1 MKKIILFILFLFLIL
16 FDAFTYAHT
25 IQNEIADNVIRLH
38 IIANS
43 DDELDQN
50 LKLKVRDA
58 ILKYMNS
65 KDFKDYT
72 SACNNVSNNLAD
84 FNKIA
89 TSTLRENNCYK
100 NVRVEFKECLFPQKK
115 YDFLTFPSGK
125 YMALRIIIGD
135 GDGHNWW
142 CVMYP
147 TLCFSE
153 TICLSNDAGLTLKE
167 SLSKESF
174 SIIANKSKFKFKIVE
189 LFN

>member
-1 MKKIILFILFLFLIL
+1 MKKFILFILFLFLIL

-43 DDELDQN
+43 DDELDQS
-50 LKLKVRDA
+50 LKIKVRDA
-58 ILKYMNS
+58 ILEYMKS
-65 KDFKDYT
+65 KDFKNYT
-72 SACNNVSNNLAD
+72 SAYNNISDNLAD

-89 TSTLRENNCYK
+89 TYTLRENNCYK
-100 NVRVEFKECLFPQKK
+100 SVKVEFKECSFPQKK
-115 YDFLTFPSGK
+115 YDFLTFPSGQ

-135 GDGHNWW
+135 GGGHNWW

-147 TLCFSE
+147 TLCFSD
-153 TICLSNDAGLTLKE
+153 TVCSSNDASLTLKE
-167 SLSKESF
+167 SLSKECF
-174 SIIANKSKFKFKIVE
+174 LIIANKSKFKFKIVE

>member
-16 FDAFTYAHT
+16 FDAFTYANT
-25 IQNEIADNVIRLH
+25 IHNEIADNVIRLH

-43 DDELDQN
+43 DDELDQD
-50 LKLKVRDA
+50 LKLKVRDE
-58 ILKYMNS
+58 ILNYMKS
-65 KDFKDYT
+65 QDFKDYT
-72 SACNNVSNNLAD
+72 SAYNNISNNLVN

-89 TSTLRENNCYK
+89 TRTLRENNCYK
-100 NVRVEFKECLFPQKK
+100 DVRVEFKECSFPKK
-115 YDFLTFPSGK
+115 EYDFLTFPSGK

-135 GDGHNWW
+135 GYGHNWW

-147 TLCFSE
+147 TLCFSD
-153 TICLSNDAGLTLKE
+153 TICSSSDASLTLKE

>member
-72 SACNNVSNNLAD
+72 SAYNNVSNNLAD

-100 NVRVEFKECLFPQKK
+100 NVRVEFKESLFPQKK

-153 TICLSNDAGLTLKE
+153 TICSSNDAGLTLKE